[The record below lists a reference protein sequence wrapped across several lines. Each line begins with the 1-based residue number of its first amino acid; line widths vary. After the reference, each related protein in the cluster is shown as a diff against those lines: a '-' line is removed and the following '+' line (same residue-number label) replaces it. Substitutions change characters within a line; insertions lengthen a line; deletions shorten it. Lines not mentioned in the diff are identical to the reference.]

1 MRSGM
6 TRSRTSVAG
15 RPRPDRGSA
24 VLAVTSVAVLSGL
37 VALATARL
45 GVAMA
50 QRACARTAA
59 DAAALAAVEGGPAA
73 AGRLAAA
80 NGGRL
85 VSFAAAADSVT
96 VSVRCGDAA
105 AVARASNSP

>member
-1 MRSGM
+1 MRSG
-6 TRSRTSVAG
+6 TARSRTAIEI

-24 VLAVTSVAVLSGL
+24 ILAVTSVVVLSGL

-45 GVAMA
+45 GVAMV
-50 QRACARTAA
+50 QRTCARTAA
-59 DAAALAAVEGGPAA
+59 DAAALAGVEGGPAA

-85 VSFAAAADSVT
+85 VSFAAAGDSVT
-96 VSVRCGDAA
+96 VSVRCGDAS
-105 AVARASNSP
+105 AVARASNGP